1 MKVKR
6 IGMILLLVIIFLIP
20 RSVQAAGACTAVI
33 DKNDYCEETGT
44 YRDPDLGTI
53 KNNNCNAY
61 KKDIVPGYCYS
72 ICREEATTRFP
83 NKVPWI
89 SVDQY
94 DSILGGN
101 HFIWEEIVTERK
113 RECETTINWEK
124 WKREWEEKT
133 GGEAGINFLVMH
145 IFREDHQ
152 KNSDV
157 SICELLQNLDFKGDN
172 ADKNSDFYK
181 TFDSMGEDAIGY
193 IMNDTK
199 IYNKQ
204 KLLEHFGCIPKTVI
218 KSVEANTTVAG
229 YRKPDVPFGIDSKTP
244 EEEREAK
251 CNALLSATQKKRYIF
266 KETKDE
272 VVDHGRA
279 TQRTCYFY
287 TCPNGT
293 PGNKKPNKDG
303 TCTWKTEE
311 QKSKTGCPA
320 RQDHIWSRVK
330 YEKLAVGAYEAEW
343 QTYCW
348 QSEDGVPYNSID
360 FDNMWYDY
368 IPDDD
373 AIGGVNG
380 YKWSLNELKKNIK
393 YLENTLEKCNLDGK
407 ADRVSDTSAITVHHQ
422 DMPSRAYARNV
433 PLTKTLIEKK
443 EAEPVNTKAHNRT
456 IYKSTCQN
464 VSALDINKAI
474 SIKDIPRILGTT
486 HCQLQEYT
494 VLEEYANTS
503 IYSTVSEKYKHTMPE
518 KTNRYIQ
525 KTDGKAVDQVLGDI
539 AINNR
544 YIDIGYPNYPVY
556 YKTPTGTYPISLTY
570 QNIGTDGHFVKEA
583 TYSCEYKVINRL
595 IPCTGDDCDDPDCVG
610 EHCDRCY
617 GSHCENDEGNTGFD
631 GLNII
636 YRPIS
641 LTNPFPGEA
650 GLGREPGI
658 NWTTSDID
666 HYIKKNRHVKENDVY
681 KKTPMYSFTL
691 TPSAIRKIKSYNK
704 TTEYSDFNLTCSSQN
719 NGKRCTSNF
728 LKEIA
733 HYGVIVNHDQST
745 CYNVGRG
752 DAFYSCADKPI
763 QDNVKCLWN
772 QETKKMDCMNC
783 SLNQGNDNHKICL
796 LAKGKNI

>member
-1 MKVKR
+1 MKVKQ
-6 IGMILLLVIIFLIP
+6 IGMILLLIIILLIP
-20 RSVQAAGACTAVI
+20 IGIQAAGVCTAVI

-61 KKDIVPGYCYS
+61 KEDIVPGYCYS
-72 ICREEATTRFP
+72 ICREEAKTKFP

-133 GGEAGINFLVMH
+133 GGEKGINFLVMH

-157 SICELLQNLDFKGDN
+157 SICDLLNDVYLGDN
-172 ADKNSDFYK
+172 AKKNEEFYK
-181 TFDSMGEDAIGY
+181 QFDPDKRDALAY
-193 IMNDTK
+193 IKSRIPANEN
-199 IYNKQ
+199 IY
-204 KLLEHFGCIPKTVI
+204 EYFGCEPKTITNTVN
-218 KSVEANTTVAG
+218 ANTAVAG
-229 YRKPDVPFGIDSKTP
+229 YKKPDVPFGIPSKTP
-244 EEEREAK
+244 KEEREEK
-251 CNALLSATQKKRYIF
+251 CNALLSTDQKKRYTF

-272 VVDHGRA
+272 VVNYGRE

-293 PGNKKPNKDG
+293 PKNKKPNKDG
-303 TCTWKTEE
+303 KCTWTTTE

-343 QTYCW
+343 ETYCW
-348 QSEDGVPYNSID
+348 KGKDSVPYASID

-368 IPDDD
+368 IPNDN

-393 YLENTLEKCNLDGK
+393 YLEDTLKKCNRDNK
-407 ADRVSDTSAITVHHQ
+407 ASSHPDTSAITVHHQ
-422 DMPSRAYARNV
+422 DMPSKAYARNV
-433 PLTKTLIEKK
+433 PLTKTLI
-443 EAEPVNTKAHNRT
+443 AETENETVETKPENTT
-456 IYKSTCQN
+456 IYKSTCEK
-464 VSALDINKAI
+464 VSALDISKAI
-474 SIKDIPRILGTT
+474 SIKDIPHILGTT

-494 VLEEYANTS
+494 ELKEYANTS
-503 IYSTVSEKYKHTMPE
+503 IYSSISEKYKYTMPE

-525 KTDGKAVDQVLGDI
+525 KTDGKAVDQVLGDALI
-539 AINNR
+539 YKR

-570 QNIGTDGHFVKEA
+570 QNIGADGHFVKEA

-595 IPCTGDDCDDPDCVG
+595 IPCTGSDCYNPDCVG

-617 GSHCENDEGNTGFD
+617 GSHCDNGGGNTKLD

-641 LTNPFPGEA
+641 LINPFPGED
-650 GLGREPGI
+650 GIGREAGI
-658 NWTTSDID
+658 NWTESDIS
-666 HYIKKNRHVKENDVY
+666 HYIKKNRNVKENDVY
-681 KKTPMYSFTL
+681 KKTPIYSFTL
-691 TPSAIRKIKSYNK
+691 TPSAIKQIKGYNK
-704 TTEYSDFNLTCSSQN
+704 TQEYSDFNLTCSSQN
-719 NGKRCTSNF
+719 NGKRCTSKF
-728 LKEIA
+728 LEEIA
-733 HYGVIVNHDQST
+733 DYGVIVNYGQST
-745 CYNVGRG
+745 CYKVGKG

-772 QETKKMDCMNC
+772 RETEKMDCVNC
-783 SLNQGNDNHKICL
+783 SNGQGNEDHKICL